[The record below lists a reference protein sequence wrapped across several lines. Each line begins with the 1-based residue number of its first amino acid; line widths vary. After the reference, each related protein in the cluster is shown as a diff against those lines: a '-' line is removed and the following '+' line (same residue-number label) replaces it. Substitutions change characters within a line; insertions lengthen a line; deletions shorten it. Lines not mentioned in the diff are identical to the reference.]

1 MIKRILL
8 LIVFLKLI
16 LFANIFAQDDFKG
29 FIEKV
34 TDQQI
39 DGYFKPFTTAFS
51 SAINSG
57 LYHTAETHKI
67 GGFDLTIKGVG
78 VIIPDKDKIFTAY
91 VPEQEKTINGNTIH
105 IPGGNQ
111 EWSTVF
117 GKKRDNDL
125 PNINP
130 GGMDVKLVPM
140 AVPQLSFGLGN
151 NFEIMIRFLKFN
163 LGDFGDI
170 SLYGIGLKHNIK
182 KYLLNVP
189 LFPDISIQTTY
200 QMLKAGDI
208 VDSKSFAIN
217 THLSENFLI
226 FTIFSGLGY
235 ESTNVNLNYTVND
248 PGSEFNGNKV
258 TYSTNEKNNLR
269 FVGGLRVKLGLL
281 SLNSEINLGKYNSV
295 SAGIGITF
303 R

>member
-34 TDQQI
+34 TAQQI
-39 DGYFKPFTTAFS
+39 DGYSKPFITAFS

-91 VPEQEKTINGNTIH
+91 VP
-105 IPGGNQ
+105 PGGNQ
-111 EWSTVF
+111 EWSTIF
-117 GKKRDNDL
+117 GPKRDDNL
-125 PNINP
+125 PIENINP

-281 SLNSEINLGKYNSV
+281 SLNGEINLGKYNSV

>member
-1 MIKRILL
+1 MIKRIPL

-34 TDQQI
+34 TAQQI
-39 DGYFKPFTTAFS
+39 DGYSKPFITAFS

-91 VPEQEKTINGNTIH
+91 VP
-105 IPGGNQ
+105 PGGNQ
-111 EWSTVF
+111 EWSTIF
-117 GKKRDNDL
+117 GPKRDDNL
-125 PNINP
+125 PIENINP

-200 QMLKAGDI
+200 QMLKVGDI

-281 SLNSEINLGKYNSV
+281 SLNSEINLGKYNSI